1 MNFYF
6 IDYRE
11 KRNKIAIRVKGKS
24 INYAQRTDTGRNF
37 RWKIIY
43 QQ

>member
-24 INYAQRTDTGRNF
+24 INYAQRTDTGRDF
-37 RWKIIY
+37 GW
-43 QQ
+43 